1 MNGRKQ
7 RKMKDFS
14 RRKYKA
20 EKEELEEKDI
30 GERKEKR
37 YTKRERKKERKG

>member
-7 RKMKDFS
+7 RKKKEIS

-30 GERKEKR
+30 VERKEKR
-37 YTKRERKKERKG
+37 